1 MRASGIAGRDALKGL
16 LFLLFVGLFGPS
28 SGWGEEAL
36 FPRPKE
42 IGGAVE
48 FWRRVFAVYRTDQGV
63 VHDAEDLTVVYGVE
77 WLGGQAER
85 GLDRQRG
92 QKQRAIL
99 EQYRKVLKRF
109 GDGRA
114 DTSRLA
120 GHELRVWRALGGTA
134 DWGRYRR
141 AAERVRIQ
149 VGQRDR
155 LELGLSRSGPYL
167 EDIRRI
173 LSSKGLP
180 DSLSVIPFI
189 ESAFDVRASSKA
201 GAVGPWQIIRST
213 GRRFLKIGRR
223 QDERRDPLKATS
235 AAASILRENYQL
247 LGTWPLAITA
257 YNHGP
262 WGMVRAVKATGTRD
276 IATIIRQYRG
286 KAFGFAS
293 RNFYPEF
300 LAALDVIY
308 QRQAYFGDLTSS
320 PLAGDAHPDEGSRQG
335 RR

>member
-1 MRASGIAGRDALKGL
+1 MRTNGVLVRGTRVGL
-16 LFLLFVGLFGPS
+16 LLLALVGSEKALAD
-28 SGWGEEAL
+28 EAL

-42 IGGAVE
+42 LAGAVE
-48 FWRRVFAVYRTDQGV
+48 FWHRVFAVYGTDQGI

-77 WLGGQAER
+77 WLGGEAER
-85 GLDRQRG
+85 GLDHQRG
-92 QKQRAIL
+92 RARKAAL
-99 EQYRKVLKRF
+99 DRYRKTLTRF
-109 GDGRA
+109 AEGGVDTARLGGD
-114 DTSRLA
+114 D
-120 GHELRVWRALGGTA
+120 LRVWKALGGTA
-134 DWGRYRR
+134 DRSRYRR
-141 AAERVRIQ
+141 AAEKVRIQ

-155 LELGLSRSGPYL
+155 FEGGLARSAPYL

-173 LSSKGLP
+173 LRSKGIS

-213 GRRFLKIGRR
+213 GRRFLRIGRKV
-223 QDERRDPLKATS
+223 DERKDPLKATG
-235 AAASILRENYQL
+235 AAASILGENYRL
-247 LGTWPLAITA
+247 LGSWPLAITA

-262 WGMVRAVKATGTRD
+262 WGVLRAVKATGTRD
-276 IATIIRQYRG
+276 ITTIIRQYRG

-308 QRQAYFGDLTSS
+308 QRQAYYGDLTSS
-320 PLAGDAHPDEGSRQG
+320 PLVGDAHPDGGDRPG